1 LPAIWERAFCAPNV
15 LKIDI
20 FVISSYKIS
29 MDLEMIRKIDA
40 VLEKVKEPE
49 SGLSIAQLGLVERLR
64 YSERY
69 KKLYVFTRP
78 IASPPGCC
86 IIIAKL
92 LQSTTGERLKSEFQ
106 KEFPDLSIE
115 FV

>member
-1 LPAIWERAFCAPNV
+1 
-15 LKIDI
+15 
-20 FVISSYKIS
+20 
-29 MDLEMIRKIDA
+29 MDSKMIEKIDA
-40 VLEKVKEPE
+40 VLERVREPE

-64 YSERY
+64 YSERR

-78 IASPPGCC
+78 IGSPPGCC

-92 LQSTTGERLKSEFQ
+92 LQTTTGEGLKREFQ